1 MDKAI
6 ITVAP
11 TGEGPTKELNP
22 ATPITPAEIAED
34 VFECYQAGAA
44 IAHVHV
50 RNDEGNPTMDTDKF
64 IETCYRIREKCDIVI
79 NVTTSGDI
87 TAGDEIR
94 MAHLY
99 KIRPEMATFDCGTMN
114 WAYEEIFE
122 NSPPF
127 LEKLGKVQQELGIKP
142 EVEIFDA
149 GMMDNALHYIKTGVL
164 KPPVHFQLIL
174 GSPGGM
180 PCSVENLIFLQ
191 RMVPEGCTW
200 STFGVGR
207 HHLPILTAGLL
218 LGGSVRVGF
227 EDNTY
232 YAKGV
237 KAKSNA
243 QLVERAVRLA
253 KELHREVATSDDVRE
268 MFQLQNHYRIK

>member
-1 MDKAI
+1 MDKAL

-207 HHLPILTAGLL
+207 HKIG
-218 LGGSVRVGF
+218 
-227 EDNTY
+227 
-232 YAKGV
+232 
-237 KAKSNA
+237 
-243 QLVERAVRLA
+243 RAHV
-253 KELHREVATSDDVRE
+253 
-268 MFQLQNHYRIK
+268 